1 LIRVLDHTSCT
12 RVSDNKRWEIYVGE
26 KKRERKEMIA
36 AKRRER
42 AIARGL
48 DLQAINKVLI
58 LTS

>member
-1 LIRVLDHTSCT
+1 MWD
-12 RVSDNKRWEIYVGE
+12 IYVGE

-58 LTS
+58 LAL